1 MRTAVTVTL
10 LLLILL
16 GVGFLASRGE
26 QTTTFLK
33 DKIERGPS
41 GEITVLILGRVA
53 EGQGGKWHVAPNL
66 TDAILVAQYLPEKN
80 RIDLISLPRD
90 LYVEFG
96 GNEFKINEIYHRKK
110 IEEFMAKLPEITGI
124 EVKNYLVVDVEII
137 EAAVDNLGGIDVE
150 LTEPVVDPVSG
161 FRLEPGVHHLDGE
174 SAIWVMRNRFAP
186 EGDFFR
192 EKNQHNI
199 IASVFEA
206 FSALSTIEKTK
217 FLLSMAPHIQET
229 ETNFSIGELAPQIA
243 GIGALTFNSVTL
255 DFTTGLLAS
264 SYVTVG
270 TTTVVTE
277 IDGAA
282 TTTAT
287 SLRAYILVPREGI
300 NNYGAIRE
308 FINAKL
314 Q

>member
-1 MRTAVTVTL
+1 M
-10 LLLILL
+10 LL
-16 GVGFLASRGE
+16 GLGFLASRGE

-90 LYVEFG
+90 LYGEFG

-217 FLLSMAPHIQET
+217 FLLSMAPHIQEA

>member
-1 MRTAVTVTL
+1 MM
-10 LLLILL
+10 
-16 GVGFLASRGE
+16 FC
-26 QTTTFLK
+26 
-33 DKIERGPS
+33 
-41 GEITVLILGRVA
+41 
-53 EGQGGKWHVAPNL
+53 
-66 TDAILVAQYLPEKN
+66 
-80 RIDLISLPRD
+80 
-90 LYVEFG
+90 
-96 GNEFKINEIYHRKK
+96 FKITCR
-110 IEEFMAKLPEITGI
+110 
-124 EVKNYLVVDVEII
+124 
-137 EAAVDNLGGIDVE
+137 
-150 LTEPVVDPVSG
+150 
-161 FRLEPGVHHLDGE
+161 
-174 SAIWVMRNRFAP
+174 
-186 EGDFFR
+186 
-192 EKNQHNI
+192 
-199 IASVFEA
+199 
-206 FSALSTIEKTK
+206 
-217 FLLSMAPHIQET
+217 
-229 ETNFSIGELAPQIA
+229 NFSIGELAPQIA